1 MNSEFEEELEE
12 SGTGDRSDQAGGG
25 KQSPQMPT
33 REEFEQLNMR
43 LAEMAEEARH
53 NRELLAQFLSRQTQP
68 AAEPD
73 KDEEIEDDTD
83 VADDFAANGIQALV
97 KRGVLTKREA
107 QEMVREEA
115 RRIAREEVERSRES
129 LIRDA
134 ELARQYP
141 ELANEQSELFKRTQA
156 IYQEMTQREPSLKN
170 SAQTLPMAARL
181 AKAELIAEG
190 RQDARQD
197 RIMRQSGDRGYSSRY
212 GGFDDDSN
220 ELSPTQRAIIER
232 FNASGEAEI
241 SEEGYR
247 KRAQS
252 VKMGGIRGLR

>member
-1 MNSEFEEELEE
+1 MNEEFDQELDKD
-12 SGTGDRSDQAGGG
+12 SGNEPGEAGNAA
-25 KQSPQMPT
+25 PAAPT
-33 REEFEQLNMR
+33 REEFAQLNSR

-53 NRELLAQFLSRQTQP
+53 NRELLTQFLSRQTQP
-68 AAEPD
+68 VAEPD

-107 QEMVREEA
+107 QEMMREEA

-134 ELARQYP
+134 ELARQFP
-141 ELANEQSELFKRTQA
+141 DLADERSELFKRTQA
-156 IYQEMTQREPSLKN
+156 IYHEMTQRDASLKN

-197 RIMRQSGDRGYSSRY
+197 RITRQSGDRGYSSRD
-212 GGFDDDSN
+212 GGFNDDGN

-232 FNASGEAEI
+232 FNASGEADI
-241 SEEGYR
+241 SEDGYR